1 MATFHLTIVTPA
13 ATQFDGDA
21 ESLVAPGEMGA
32 FGVLAHHAPMI
43 AGLRDGVMAIRSGG
57 TTSYF
62 VTGEGVLEVNLGNE
76 VMILCDKAE
85 PAASLEAAKQALA
98 G

>member
-13 ATQFDGDA
+13 ATAFDGEA
-21 ESLVAPGEMGA
+21 ESLVAPGELGS
-32 FGVLAHHAPMI
+32 FGILAHHAPMI
-43 AGLRDGVMAIRSGG
+43 AGLETGIMTIKSGG

-76 VMILCDKAE
+76 ISVLCDHAE